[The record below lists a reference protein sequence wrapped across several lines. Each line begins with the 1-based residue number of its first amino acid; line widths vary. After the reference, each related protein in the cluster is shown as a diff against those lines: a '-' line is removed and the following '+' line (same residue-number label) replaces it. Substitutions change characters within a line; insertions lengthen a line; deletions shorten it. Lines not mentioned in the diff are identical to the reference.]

1 MATTAQSLSKAIQG
15 LWRDRSNDPSQ
26 LPKALAFAP
35 VNQVLGNG
43 QFQIL
48 SNDLRLDA
56 QDPAQGALRADNAD
70 YALGDFGYGTVD
82 VTTQRYASLLYK
94 LPQSV
99 IDAIEGQNGFVNVA
113 DDAMKAVSNQILDGF
128 TAQFVAEVTAN
139 ATALGTLDLSDVTTD
154 ILAYFDASIEAIELA
169 GSKRP
174 THLLMGAEAFRAF
187 RNMDQV
193 QGSTAL
199 GGAAAGGS
207 FRRTGYAPMSA
218 VGEFFRAAFG
228 LEILVE
234 DRTFINSAGAAAY
247 TLSTS
252 MVLGYAGDPTG
263 GSVITFAKT
272 PGFIDFDV
280 RELSLPSPMGIGV
293 AANAHYS
300 VRVADA
306 DKVRRIPVTL
316 P

>member
-15 LWRDRSNDPSQ
+15 LWRDRSNDPAQ

-56 QDPAQGALRADNAD
+56 QDPAQGSVRADNAD

-82 VTTQRYASLLYK
+82 IQTQRYASLLYK

-128 TAQFVAEVTAN
+128 TANFLAEVTAN

-154 ILAYFDASIEAIELA
+154 VLAYFDAAIEAIELA

-174 THLLMGAEAFRAF
+174 THLLMGASAFRAM

-199 GGAAAGGS
+199 GETGG
-207 FRRTGYAPMSA
+207 RRTGYVPMSA

-234 DRTFINSAGAAAY
+234 DRTFINAAGNAAY
-247 TLSTS
+247 TLDTS

-272 PGFIDFDV
+272 PGFIEFDV
-280 RELSLPSPMGIGV
+280 RDLAMPSPEGIGV
-293 AANAHYS
+293 AGNAHYA
-300 VRVADA
+300 VKVADA
-306 DKVRRIPVTL
+306 DKVRRIPLTL